1 MGSLHD
7 IESYFGIDNTLS
19 LNLQIFTAHW
29 GHLTIILIWVSSNLY
44 HIASNANYSL
54 WVQNP
59 IPSIPIAHNIWDPHF
74 TSSTSTPYSQTVKLT
89 TILIAYSGI
98 YNQLYTSGF
107 NSINQI
113 YKTTF
118 TLSCLAVISILLAKI
133 HINTHSELLHK
144 LATNTSQMGILQL
157 LYFLDVGISSVNIRF
172 NFHTGILVG
181 LFSIAH
187 TGHLLDIT
195 IPASRAI
202 NTSQV
207 CTIAS
212 SLSYLTFLG
221 GLKSNTTSLYLTDIA
236 HHHLAIGITFIHT
249 GHLYS
254 SFRAALGTYIRDTL
268 YTSTK
273 PHSIKSLHLALS
285 LILASCTALTSTT
298 TQHIYSLTP
307 YFYLSYDHI
316 YFTAL
321 YVHHSYIT
329 SFLTIGSHAHTA
341 ITLVRD
347 WITPL
352 ELESS
357 SKQIRIH
364 THKAAIIPHL
374 SWVSLWLGFHTLAV
388 YSHNDTCIAFNSPSK
403 QILIEPSNAQ
413 IFQLAFGLR
422 SGKALYAFTVKGDN

>member
-1 MGSLHD
+1 M
-7 IESYFGIDNTLS
+7 
-19 LNLQIFTAHW
+19 
-29 GHLTIILIWVSSNLY
+29 
-44 HIASNANYSL
+44 
-54 WVQNP
+54 
-59 IPSIPIAHNIWDPHF
+59 
-74 TSSTSTPYSQTVKLT
+74 
-89 TILIAYSGI
+89 
-98 YNQLYTSGF
+98 
-107 NSINQI
+107 
-113 YKTTF
+113 
-118 TLSCLAVISILLAKI
+118 
-133 HINTHSELLHK
+133 
-144 LATNTSQMGILQL
+144 
-157 LYFLDVGISSVNIRF
+157 
-172 NFHTGILVG
+172 
-181 LFSIAH
+181 
-187 TGHLLDIT
+187 
-195 IPASRAI
+195 
-202 NTSQV
+202 
-207 CTIAS
+207 
-212 SLSYLTFLG
+212 
-221 GLKSNTTSLYLTDIA
+221 YLTDIA

-329 SFLTIGSHAHTA
+329 SLLTIGSHAHTA

-364 THKAAIIPHL
+364 THKAAIMAWFSHTSSIL
-374 SWVSLWLGFHTLAV
+374 SSLGLHITVLIRGSKLMPDKMEHSFGFSCDGPGRGGTCDISAWDSFYLA
-388 YSHNDTCIAFNSPSK
+388 TCFY
-403 QILIEPSNAQ
+403 
-413 IFQLAFGLR
+413 FH
-422 SGKALYAFTVKGDN
+422 Y